1 MLLDMHIHEKT
12 YSDDSFMALRD
23 IIRKGRLMG
32 LDGICITD
40 HESMGLVEKAAQVSH
55 EMNFPVFVG
64 AEVLTFEG
72 DLLIFGVDHLPGF
85 MMHAQDLIDWTN
97 LHGGVAISAH
107 PYRQNG
113 RGIGDKL
120 FSLKG
125 LAGIEGLNGSTPAY
139 LNRKGQETA
148 GAMNIPVVGSSDAHR
163 LHKVGVYATQFQGLV
178 RDMKDLVDGIKA
190 GQVSPM
196 EFAEGSYRPIDLF
209 HRREIA
215 V

>member
-1 MLLDMHIHEKT
+1 MLMDMHIHEKT
-12 YSDDSFMALRD
+12 YSDDSVMGLRD
-23 IIRKGRLMG
+23 IIRQGRRMG

-40 HESMGLVEKAAQVSH
+40 HESIGLVEKAAQVSL

-64 AEVLTFEG
+64 AEILTFEG

-85 MMHAQDLIDWTN
+85 MMHAQELIDWTN
-97 LHGGVAISAH
+97 RRGGVAISAH

-139 LNRKGQETA
+139 LNKKGQETA
-148 GAMNIPVVGSSDAHR
+148 TAMNIPVFGSSDAHR
-163 LHKVGVYATQFQGLV
+163 LHKVGVYATEFQGRV
-178 RDMKDLVDGIKA
+178 RDMKDLLEGIKS

-196 EFAEGSYRPIDLF
+196 EFVEGFYRPMDF
-209 HRREIA
+209 SHRREVA